1 MVSGRILL
9 VRETPSLADAVQLL
23 LETVGYTVVPVN
35 SLPVHSRRG
44 RTRSVGAVEAVIF
57 ACNQPTS
64 AMLERLPE
72 ALPEESRGVPTVV
85 LGRPARELQG
95 STHPGVRFVGLPLDA
110 SSFLGLIGQLVRS
123 PGSETGPAG
132 VHPSGTA

>member
-1 MVSGRILL
+1 MASGRILL

-35 SLPVHSRRG
+35 SLPLHSRRG
-44 RTRSVGAVEAVIF
+44 RTRSVGPVEAVIF

-64 AMLERLPE
+64 SMLERLPE

-110 SSFLGLIGQLVRS
+110 SSFLGLIGQLVR
-123 PGSETGPAG
+123 GGG
-132 VHPSGTA
+132 GTAGTARVPPTTAA